1 MELIRGKDEN
11 GEEILYN
18 KLEEDYNYIRDTIRE
33 SYETGQI
40 LHTTNGKNK
49 LLQIRTKDNKTK
61 LGGYVPL
68 DYNGRILKDKPM
80 AFYLTTTFEKQ
91 LFN

>member
-1 MELIRGKDEN
+1 MISSALAA
-11 GEEILYN
+11 L
-18 KLEEDYNYIRDTIRE
+18 TAT
-33 SYETGQI
+33 TG
-40 LHTTNGKNK
+40 
-49 LLQIRTKDNKTK
+49 NKTK